1 MRLAAVSIWLG
12 GSRVQAADAT
22 VVGKAVRA
30 WATVLRCE
38 VAEADMGGG
47 WTMMAGADGTGG
59 VHACV
64 GPMSS
69 SRAGCGDLSSDPMR

>member
-1 MRLAAVSIWLG
+1 
-12 GSRVQAADAT
+12 
-22 VVGKAVRA
+22 VRA